1 MRGDDADDVIFSIND
16 DDDGDDVK
24 LMKIDVILS
33 NEASS
38 SSIVVLSSISIKYA
52 VQMYIKLSKPVI
64 YFGYLCT
71 PRALVYFFCSN
82 YNIAGAVFLILALP
96 SPTPH
101 FPVSVRVLNP
111 LNCFKQSSLS
121 APPVLF
127 VIGLI
132 K

>member
-38 SSIVVLSSISIKYA
+38 SSIDVLSSISIKYA
-52 VQMYIKLSKPVI
+52 VQMYIILSKPVI

-71 PRALVYFFCSN
+71 SRALVYFF
-82 YNIAGAVFLILALP
+82 
-96 SPTPH
+96 
-101 FPVSVRVLNP
+101 
-111 LNCFKQSSLS
+111 
-121 APPVLF
+121 LF
-127 VIGLI
+127 
-132 K
+132 